1 MRVPDSDGAL
11 GEMADKI
18 ALPSHVDIEVRLLQ
32 MEGEAIEPEPKAEK
46 EDGRRLAVLRLPL
59 KIPEPRLPL
68 AEREDKARP
77 GPRDV
82 RPIRPQ
88 MLQVRRDQIGKQALR
103 LQKAGGSEENL
114 PQRGDG
120 VPERRRAAAMRRQR
134 HDRLLGEREILGA
147 HALHGSLEQRDRR
160 LWAIEQERRQ
170 EHILR
175 RLGDACGEDKEN
187 RRAQSDLA
195 HRSRHRLRLEGLQ
208 RAPSPI
214 SYHAFDVARGNAHGQ
229 RRHGI
234 HKRMVKSRAL
244 RRFRHSPLRRRA
256 DVRRAVHTVLQ
267 RGEAVVRIGLY
278 DPEGL
283 QGGGRERR
291 NRPQEAKQGQIREK
305 AKDDRRGE
313 KQKEMIKVSTK
324 R

>member
-1 MRVPDSDGAL
+1 
-11 GEMADKI
+11 MASADVGG
-18 ALPSHVDIEVRLLQ
+18 PLQ
-32 MEGEAIEPEPKAEK
+32 RAISGMVA
-46 EDGRRLAVLRLPL
+46 
-59 KIPEPRLPL
+59 
-68 AEREDKARP
+68 
-77 GPRDV
+77 
-82 RPIRPQ
+82 
-88 MLQVRRDQIGKQALR
+88 
-103 LQKAGGSEENL
+103 
-114 PQRGDG
+114 
-120 VPERRRAAAMRRQR
+120 
-134 HDRLLGEREILGA
+134 
-147 HALHGSLEQRDRR
+147 
-160 LWAIEQERRQ
+160 LWAEGKYWELTLYMDLWNNEIVGYGPSSRK
-170 EHILR
+170 
-175 RLGDACGEDKEN
+175 GD
-187 RRAQSDLA
+187 
-195 HRSRHRLRLEGLQ
+195 RSTYFEGLQ

-214 SYHAFDVARGNAHGQ
+214 SCHAFDAAGRHADRQ

-234 HKRMVKSRAL
+234 HKRMVESRAL